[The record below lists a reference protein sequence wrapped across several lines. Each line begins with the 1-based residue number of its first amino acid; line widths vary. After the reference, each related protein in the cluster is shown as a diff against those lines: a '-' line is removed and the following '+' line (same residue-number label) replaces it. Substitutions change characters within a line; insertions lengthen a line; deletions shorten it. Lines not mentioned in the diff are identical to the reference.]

1 MANKQYQILCKTQI
15 PAIMAHIV
23 VKSRK
28 NRLFRQKAMACAG
41 HIKKNID
48 KLLHGN
54 KIFMYFGN
62 DFRKTYSNYEKNFH
76 SHYYCFSFYV
86 RE

>member
-1 MANKQYQILCKTQI
+1 MMTHQVA
-15 PAIMAHIV
+15 
-23 VKSRK
+23 KSRK
-28 NRLFRQKAMACAG
+28 NRLFRQQGICRKRL
-41 HIKKNID
+41 IKKNIG

-76 SHYYCFSFYV
+76 PHYYCFSFYV
-86 RE
+86 LEGS